1 MLFSVTF
8 SHFLPIF
15 FSASVSLSV
24 SVCLCLSLCLSLS
37 VSVSLSLSLS
47 LLSSSSSS
55 PPLPSLQDL
64 HASLGNV
71 ADHSGGRSTSP
82 RCIPFVADAPEQ
94 VVGQAAH
101 AYIGYPQMMY
111 SGVLSRDQ
119 VDGIYKCMAAG
130 ASDANRSLTA
140 GVPGWFGRIS
150 LRSPFG
156 LAFALLQHDMV
167 ERFLLHF
174 YAVSAQ

>member
-1 MLFSVTF
+1 M
-8 SHFLPIF
+8 
-15 FSASVSLSV
+15 
-24 SVCLCLSLCLSLS
+24 
-37 VSVSLSLSLS
+37 
-47 LLSSSSSS
+47 
-55 PPLPSLQDL
+55 
-64 HASLGNV
+64 
-71 ADHSGGRSTSP
+71 
-82 RCIPFVADAPEQ
+82 ADAPEL
-94 VVGQAAH
+94 VAGQAAH

-119 VDGIYKCMAAG
+119 VDSIYKCMAAG
-130 ASDANRSLTA
+130 VNGSNRSMTA
-140 GVPGWFGRIS
+140 GVPGWLGHIS